1 MIRFDV
7 LRTDLRT
14 RENRVTDAHRSAP
27 TDAATRQHRRVKR
40 GLVASWIH
48 EISARHGATPDIAER
63 TVETVRTTEPALEPQ
78 PSQALA

>member
-1 MIRFDV
+1 MRFV
-7 LRTDLRT
+7 LTFRAR
-14 RENRVTDAHRSAP
+14 RPRVTDAHRTAA
-27 TDAATRQHRRVKR
+27 TDPATRQHRRVKR

>member
-1 MIRFDV
+1 
-7 LRTDLRT
+7 
-14 RENRVTDAHRSAP
+14 VTDAHRSPP

-48 EISARHGATPDIAER
+48 EISARHGATPNIAER
-63 TVETVRTTEPALEPQ
+63 AVQTVRTTESALEPQ